1 MTINLNKEYITK
13 KKLLKYVSD
22 YEIYSRYILN
32 QEIMVGKNIYSPFRN
47 ESNPS
52 FGFFIGDGGEICF
65 HDFTLRLKGD
75 CIKFV
80 EIMFELNHYEALSK
94 IAIDFDME
102 NDWLIKKTGIPKA
115 EGDFVINHSRE
126 HALSKTMY
134 KFKLGKI
141 KRNWEF
147 HDMQYWQKYN
157 ISLKTLIEYN
167 VEPISYIVVNDK
179 PIKADKHAYV
189 FIERK
194 DGEETYKIY
203 QPFSKDYKWLNSHND
218 SIWQGWSQLPV
229 SDHGGTLIITKSLK
243 DVMCIKEN
251 TGYNAVALQCENV
264 LPKKQVIDELEERF
278 GLCLIFYDNDYDKE
292 ENWGQIFSKRLEQ
305 ETGFIGRCI
314 DSKHEAKD
322 FSDLVEKV
330 GSKKA
335 VEIFEREI
343 LMPF

>member
-1 MTINLNKEYITK
+1 MTINLNKEFITK

-22 YEIYSRYILN
+22 YEIYTRYILN
-32 QEIMVGKNIYSPFRN
+32 QEVMVGKNIYSPFRN
-47 ESNPS
+47 EDNPS

-80 EIMFELNHYEALSK
+80 EVLFDLNHYEALSK
-94 IAIDFDME
+94 IAIDFNME
-102 NDWLIKKTGIPKA
+102 DDWLIKKSNIPKA
-115 EGDFVINHSRE
+115 TGEFTVPHSRE
-126 HALSKTMY
+126 YALSKTMY

-141 KRNWEF
+141 KRDWEIR
-147 HDMQYWQKYN
+147 DMEYWQKYN

-167 VEPISYIVVNDK
+167 VQAISHIVINDK
-179 PIKADKHAYV
+179 IIKADDHAYA
-189 FIERK
+189 FIEHK
-194 DGEETYKIY
+194 DGVETYKIY

-218 SIWQGWSQLPV
+218 SIWQGWNQLPV

-251 TGYNAVALQCENV
+251 TGLNAVALQCENV

-278 GLCLIFYDNDYDKE
+278 GLILIFYDNDYDKE
-292 ENWGQIFSKRLEQ
+292 ENWGQIFSKRLEEQ
-305 ETGFIGRCI
+305 TGFLGRHI

-330 GSKKA
+330 GVKKA